1 MFDNIDKD
9 ELIQSIINPLGG
21 LNLSDSERKLLFFRH
36 VGAEYAMASRRNRV
50 PFASNI
56 VRAGTAFSGLGG
68 GTDPMML
75 LMLSGQLGGKKDED
89 KDKPSDMEVVID
101 AVDKLIQRVDKI
113 SKKVSAWGLGPFA

>member
-9 ELIQSIINPLGG
+9 ALIESIINPLGG

-75 LMLSGQLGGKKDED
+75 LMLSGQLGGKKDKEAS
-89 KDKPSDMEVVID
+89 KEVTEELDVLMD
-101 AVDKLIQRVDKI
+101 AFDSLIKRVDKI
-113 SKKVSAWGLGPFA
+113 AKKVGVGA

>member
-9 ELIQSIINPLGG
+9 ALIESIINPLGG

-75 LMLSGQLGGKKDED
+75 LMLSGQMGG
-89 KDKPSDMEVVID
+89 KDKPEVKEASKQVTEELDILMD
-101 AVDKLIQRVDKI
+101 AFDSLLKRVDKI
-113 SKKVSAWGLGPFA
+113 AKKVGVGA

>member
-9 ELIQSIINPLGG
+9 ALIESIINPLGG

-75 LMLSGQLGGKKDED
+75 LMLSGQLGNKP
-89 KDKPSDMEVVID
+89 KDKPSDDELEVMMDAID
-101 AVDKLIQRVDKI
+101 SLIKRVDKI
-113 SKKVSAWGLGPFA
+113 AKKVGVGA

>member
-1 MFDNIDKD
+1 MFDNIDTS

-36 VGAEYAMASRRNRV
+36 VGAEYAMAARRNRV

-56 VRAGTAFSGLGG
+56 TRAGTAFSGLGGG

-75 LMLSGQLGGKKDED
+75 LMLSGAMSGSKDDDKK
-89 KDKPSDMEVVID
+89 KKSDIQVLSDVVT
-101 AVDKLIQRVDKI
+101 KL
-113 SKKVSAWGLGPFA
+113 SKKVDSIATKAGVGS

>member
-75 LMLSGQLGGKKDED
+75 LMLSGQLGGKKDES
-89 KDKPSDMEVVID
+89 KESDIETICNSL
-101 AVDKLIQRVDKI
+101 DKLIQRVDKI
-113 SKKVSAWGLGPFA
+113 SKKVGTGA

>member
-113 SKKVSAWGLGPFA
+113 SKKVGTGA